1 MWKNYFDYTATVAG
15 VPNFHTDIAGNE
27 SSITMNGYD
36 STDSWNDIN
45 VIAAT
50 GTFSTAIYG
59 AGGVAP

>member
-1 MWKNYFDYTATVAG
+1 